1 MGLFRNSRRIA
12 IQDRQAIAKTTGKSN
27 KQGEECYFIEK
38 KGEFGGAAVNKMA
51 IEGNREFEAEWLS
64 TG

>member
-38 KGEFGGAAVNKMA
+38 KEGVGRGCFELKFVGGKQELM
-51 IEGNREFEAEWLS
+51 G
-64 TG
+64 